1 MKLKE
6 IFKIE
11 SIMSGRKIPC
21 DIEKFLDDE
30 YFSNSWNS
38 ILKYGD
44 LEITHFIRAYLKEYR
59 ELDLNNELL
68 MKVKEIKTIINNNSK
83 NN

>member
-11 SIMSGRKIPC
+11 NILSGRKTPI
-21 DIEKFLDDE
+21 DIERFLNDE
-30 YFSNSWNS
+30 YFSNSGNDFV
-38 ILKYGD
+38 KYGD

>member
-1 MKLKE
+1 MKLKD

-21 DIEKFLDDE
+21 DIESFLDEE
-30 YFSNSWNS
+30 YFSNSGNTF
-38 ILKYGD
+38 LKYGD

-59 ELDLNNELL
+59 EINLNNDIL
-68 MKVKEIKTIINNNSK
+68 MKVKEIKTIINK
-83 NN
+83 NHI

>member
-1 MKLKE
+1 MKLKD

-30 YFSNSWNS
+30 YFSNGSS
-38 ILKYGD
+38 SYLKYGD

-59 ELDLNNELL
+59 EINLNNEVL
-68 MKVKEIKTIINNNSK
+68 MKVKELKTIINK
-83 NN
+83 NNHN

>member
-1 MKLKE
+1 MKLKD

-21 DIEKFLDDE
+21 DIESFLDTE
-30 YFSNSWNS
+30 YYSASGNT
-38 ILKYGD
+38 IIKYGD

-59 ELDLNNELL
+59 EINLNNDIL
-68 MKVKEIKTIINNNSK
+68 MKVKEIKKIINK
-83 NN
+83 NHI